1 MSIESFHH
9 ALHGAGDAEP
19 MFAKLR
25 AITKIED
32 PALMLAA
39 DKDFM
44 LGVWA
49 TWNQSAQT
57 SSGLS

>member
-39 DKDFM
+39 DEDFM
-44 LGVWA
+44 LGNWA
-49 TWNQSAQT
+49 IWADFSA
-57 SSGLS
+57 SSNA